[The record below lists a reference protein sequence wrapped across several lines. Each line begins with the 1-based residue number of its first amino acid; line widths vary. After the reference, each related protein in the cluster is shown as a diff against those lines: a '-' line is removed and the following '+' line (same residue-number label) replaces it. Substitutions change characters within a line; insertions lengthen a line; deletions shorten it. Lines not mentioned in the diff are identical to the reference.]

1 MKFGK
6 EFKKQ
11 KVPEWI
17 DAYMDYSGL
26 KQILREIMLHK
37 LSRQPPTPLRAIKQ
51 KLKLHR
57 TFSGLHAKSRDFVSQ
72 GDIEDQVIDVEALP
86 RDGSGHFYRTNF
98 LRQSE
103 GGEIEEMFFEK
114 LDQEL
119 NKVNKFYK
127 DKVEAVR
134 SEAAELNKQMDALIA
149 LRIKV
154 DTKNASPDN
163 ATAVPLRTS
172 TRTLASDCTDLT
184 IGVDTSNNY
193 QEGELTGGPEVS
205 EVTTANCSSDCK
217 EEENKCEDHSL
228 EILEHVKIN
237 NTLETPRSTL
247 KGVFKDSKD
256 DELRFRKEELRKVE
270 GQLRVVFI
278 EFYQKL
284 RLLKNY
290 SFMNLAAFSKIMKKY
305 DKITSTRA
313 SRSYMKIVDN
323 SYLGSS
329 EDVTSLL
336 EKVETT
342 FISHFSNSNRKDG
355 MKSLRPKGKKERHG
369 VTFLSGF
376 FSGCS
381 IALLIAVVLR
391 IEARD
396 LMDKKEGA
404 SYLVNI
410 FPLYRQPKTSLLFA
424 YAILHML
431 MYAADIYFWRRYRVN
446 YPFILGFK
454 QGTVLSYREVFLL
467 STGLAVLA
475 LSSFLAN
482 LHLDM
487 GSRTEHY
494 RKLTELVPLFSI
506 TIVIVIIFC
515 PFDIIYRSSRLFFI
529 KSATHC
535 FFAPLYKVTL
545 PDFLLAD
552 NITSQVLLYT
562 HTLDWEQL
570 VKMPNFSYVML
581 LPLVLYQVQAI
592 RSIELYI
599 CYYGLGESSQRQSKC
614 HTHGIYNAFYF
625 IVAIVPFWLRF
636 LQCLRRLCEE
646 KDAVHGWNG
655 LKYLLIIIAV
665 LIRTAFELKKGTTWF
680 VLALASSAVAV
691 AMSTYW
697 DIVMDWGL
705 LQRKSK
711 NTYLRDNL
719 VISNKSVYFAAMV
732 LNIVL
737 RVAWMQLVIEFNLH
751 SLQKMAITTIISCL
765 EVFRRGIWNFFRLEN
780 EHLNNVGKY
789 RAFKSVPLPFSYNDE
804 ETEKDD

>member
-103 GGEIEEMFFEK
+103 EGGEIEEMFFEK

-127 DKVEAVR
+127 DKVEAVM

-217 EEENKCEDHSL
+217 EEENKCGDHSL

-329 EDVTSLL
+329 DDVTSLL

-342 FISHFSNSNRKDG
+342 FINHFSNSNRKDG
-355 MKSLRPKGKKERHG
+355 MKSLRPKEKKERHG

-381 IALLIAVVLR
+381 IALLIAVILR

-431 MYAADIYFWRRYRVN
+431 MYAADIYFWRCYRVN

-506 TIVIVIIFC
+506 T
-515 PFDIIYRSSRLFFI
+515 
-529 KSATHC
+529 
-535 FFAPLYKVTL
+535 VTL

-552 NITSQVLLYT
+552 NITS
-562 HTLDWEQL
+562 
-570 VKMPNFSYVML
+570 
-581 LPLVLYQVQAI
+581 QVQAI

-705 LQRKSK
+705 LRRKSK

>member
-396 LMDKKEGA
+396 LMDKKE
-404 SYLVNI
+404 
-410 FPLYRQPKTSLLFA
+410 
-424 YAILHML
+424 
-431 MYAADIYFWRRYRVN
+431 DIYFWRRYRVN

-506 TIVIVIIFC
+506 T
-515 PFDIIYRSSRLFFI
+515 
-529 KSATHC
+529 
-535 FFAPLYKVTL
+535 VTL

-552 NITSQVLLYT
+552 NITS
-562 HTLDWEQL
+562 
-570 VKMPNFSYVML
+570 
-581 LPLVLYQVQAI
+581 QVQAI

>member
-172 TRTLASDCTDLT
+172 TRTL
-184 IGVDTSNNY
+184 
-193 QEGELTGGPEVS
+193 ELTGGPEVS

-410 FPLYRQPKTSLLFA
+410 FPLYSLFA

-552 NITSQVLLYT
+552 NITS
-562 HTLDWEQL
+562 
-570 VKMPNFSYVML
+570 
-581 LPLVLYQVQAI
+581 QVQAI

>member
-506 TIVIVIIFC
+506 T
-515 PFDIIYRSSRLFFI
+515 
-529 KSATHC
+529 
-535 FFAPLYKVTL
+535 
-545 PDFLLAD
+545 
-552 NITSQVLLYT
+552 
-562 HTLDWEQL
+562 
-570 VKMPNFSYVML
+570 
-581 LPLVLYQVQAI
+581 VQAI

>member
-103 GGEIEEMFFEK
+103 EGGEIEEMFFEK

-127 DKVEAVR
+127 DKVEAVM

-172 TRTLASDCTDLT
+172 TRTL
-184 IGVDTSNNY
+184 
-193 QEGELTGGPEVS
+193 
-205 EVTTANCSSDCK
+205 
-217 EEENKCEDHSL
+217 EENKCGDHSL

-329 EDVTSLL
+329 DDVTSLL

-342 FISHFSNSNRKDG
+342 FINHFSNSNRKDG
-355 MKSLRPKGKKERHG
+355 MKSLRPKEKKERHG

-381 IALLIAVVLR
+381 IALLIAVILR

-410 FPLYRQPKTSLLFA
+410 FPLYSLFA

-431 MYAADIYFWRRYRVN
+431 MYAADIYFWRCYRVN

-535 FFAPLYKVTL
+535 FCAPLYKVTL

-552 NITSQVLLYT
+552 NITS
-562 HTLDWEQL
+562 
-570 VKMPNFSYVML
+570 
-581 LPLVLYQVQAI
+581 QVQAI

-705 LQRKSK
+705 LRRKSK

>member
-103 GGEIEEMFFEK
+103 EGGEIEEMFFEK

-127 DKVEAVR
+127 DKVEAVM

-217 EEENKCEDHSL
+217 EEENKCGDHSL

-329 EDVTSLL
+329 DDVTSLL

-342 FISHFSNSNRKDG
+342 FINHFSNSNRKDG
-355 MKSLRPKGKKERHG
+355 MKSLRPKEKKERHG

-381 IALLIAVVLR
+381 IALLIAVILR

-431 MYAADIYFWRRYRVN
+431 MYAADIYFWRCYRVN

-506 TIVIVIIFC
+506 T
-515 PFDIIYRSSRLFFI
+515 
-529 KSATHC
+529 
-535 FFAPLYKVTL
+535 
-545 PDFLLAD
+545 
-552 NITSQVLLYT
+552 
-562 HTLDWEQL
+562 
-570 VKMPNFSYVML
+570 
-581 LPLVLYQVQAI
+581 VQAI

-705 LQRKSK
+705 LRRKSK

>member
-37 LSRQPPTPLRAIKQ
+37 LSTQPPTPVRAIKQ

-103 GGEIEEMFFEK
+103 AGGEIEEMFFEK

-119 NKVNKFYK
+119 NRVNKFYK
-127 DKVEAVR
+127 DKVEAVM

-172 TRTLASDCTDLT
+172 TRTLASDCTDLA

-205 EVTTANCSSDCK
+205 EVTTANCSSNCK

-329 EDVTSLL
+329 DDVTSLL

-342 FISHFSNSNRKDG
+342 FINHFSNSNRKDG
-355 MKSLRPKGKKERHG
+355 MKSLRPKEKKERHG

-381 IALLIAVVLR
+381 IALLIAVILR

-410 FPLYRQPKTSLLFA
+410 FPLYSLFA

-535 FFAPLYKVTL
+535 FCAPLYKVTL

-552 NITSQVLLYT
+552 NITS
-562 HTLDWEQL
+562 
-570 VKMPNFSYVML
+570 
-581 LPLVLYQVQAI
+581 QVQAI

-697 DIVMDWGL
+697 DIVVDWGL
-705 LQRKSK
+705 LRRKSK

>member
-506 TIVIVIIFC
+506 T
-515 PFDIIYRSSRLFFI
+515 
-529 KSATHC
+529 
-535 FFAPLYKVTL
+535 VTL

-552 NITSQVLLYT
+552 NITS
-562 HTLDWEQL
+562 
-570 VKMPNFSYVML
+570 
-581 LPLVLYQVQAI
+581 QVQAI

>member
-98 LRQSE
+98 LRQSEE

-396 LMDKKEGA
+396 LMDKKEV
-404 SYLVNI
+404 Y
-410 FPLYRQPKTSLLFA
+410 
-424 YAILHML
+424 LHML
-431 MYAADIYFWRRYRVN
+431 SYICSCTPQTYTSGGVIGSTIHLY
-446 YPFILGFK
+446 L
-454 QGTVLSYREVFLL
+454 GTVLSYREVFLL

-552 NITSQVLLYT
+552 NITS
-562 HTLDWEQL
+562 
-570 VKMPNFSYVML
+570 
-581 LPLVLYQVQAI
+581 QVQAI

-697 DIVMDWGL
+697 DIV
-705 LQRKSK
+705 
-711 NTYLRDNL
+711 
-719 VISNKSVYFAAMV
+719 

>member
-396 LMDKKEGA
+396 LMDKKE
-404 SYLVNI
+404 
-410 FPLYRQPKTSLLFA
+410 
-424 YAILHML
+424 
-431 MYAADIYFWRRYRVN
+431 DIYFWRRYRVN

-506 TIVIVIIFC
+506 T
-515 PFDIIYRSSRLFFI
+515 
-529 KSATHC
+529 
-535 FFAPLYKVTL
+535 
-545 PDFLLAD
+545 
-552 NITSQVLLYT
+552 
-562 HTLDWEQL
+562 
-570 VKMPNFSYVML
+570 
-581 LPLVLYQVQAI
+581 VQAI

>member
-103 GGEIEEMFFEK
+103 EGGEIEEMFFEK

-127 DKVEAVR
+127 DKVEAVM

-172 TRTLASDCTDLT
+172 TRTLDLT

-217 EEENKCEDHSL
+217 EEENKCGDHSL

-329 EDVTSLL
+329 DDVTSLL

-342 FISHFSNSNRKDG
+342 FINHFSNSNRKDG
-355 MKSLRPKGKKERHG
+355 MKSLRPKEKKERHG

-381 IALLIAVVLR
+381 IALLIAVILR

-431 MYAADIYFWRRYRVN
+431 MYAADIYFWRCYRVN

-506 TIVIVIIFC
+506 T
-515 PFDIIYRSSRLFFI
+515 
-529 KSATHC
+529 
-535 FFAPLYKVTL
+535 
-545 PDFLLAD
+545 
-552 NITSQVLLYT
+552 
-562 HTLDWEQL
+562 
-570 VKMPNFSYVML
+570 
-581 LPLVLYQVQAI
+581 VQAI

-705 LQRKSK
+705 LRRKSK

>member
-172 TRTLASDCTDLT
+172 TRTL
-184 IGVDTSNNY
+184 
-193 QEGELTGGPEVS
+193 
-205 EVTTANCSSDCK
+205 
-217 EEENKCEDHSL
+217 EENKCEDHSL

-410 FPLYRQPKTSLLFA
+410 FPLYSLFA

-552 NITSQVLLYT
+552 NITS
-562 HTLDWEQL
+562 
-570 VKMPNFSYVML
+570 
-581 LPLVLYQVQAI
+581 QVQAI